1 MEGFE
6 NFIGLNPWTALFT
19 LCNLVITFLILRK
32 FLFKPVKK
40 MIDSRQKEIDD
51 LYADA
56 GAAKSEAE
64 AMRSDYEQKLLEARQ
79 TSAEILRQAQSDA
92 DAKGEEI
99 LRQARSDADALR
111 DKARS
116 DIALEKKKALNDI
129 KSDISQIALDIAEK
143 VVEKEINAAD
153 QQALIEEFIRNMGDE
168 V

>member
-51 LYADA
+51 LYTDA

>member
-1 MEGFE
+1 M
-6 NFIGLNPWTALFT
+6 FT

>member
-56 GAAKSEAE
+56 GAAKSAAE

>member
-56 GAAKSEAE
+56 DAAKSEAE

>member
-56 GAAKSEAE
+56 GTAKSEAE

>member
-1 MEGFE
+1 LEGFE